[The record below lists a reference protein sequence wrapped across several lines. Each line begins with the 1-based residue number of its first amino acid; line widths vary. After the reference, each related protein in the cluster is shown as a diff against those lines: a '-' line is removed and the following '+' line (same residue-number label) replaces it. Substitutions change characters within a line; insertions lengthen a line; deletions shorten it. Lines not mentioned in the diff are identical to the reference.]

1 MPAPENDSCGNFVE
15 SENLKFIMYANLQ
28 THPEVG
34 TGLVVQAAL
43 DSSTQRFMKNACKNL
58 LPVIRPPLPCWKTCF
73 VKESLNFYIGRWFI
87 LFLWDS
93 RSWSSEQAV
102 QCGLREKILQTGRF
116 PKLFAA
122 WIIFTSHT
130 NAQLW
135 APELAAPKS
144 TRRSKRI

>member
-58 LPVIRPPLPCWKTCF
+58 LPDFALRFPV
-73 VKESLNFYIGRWFI
+73 GRRVLLRNLLIFI
-87 LFLWDS
+87 SEDDLFSFSETLVAEAQSKPFNVVYERRFSKLEDS
-93 RSWSSEQAV
+93 RNCS
-102 QCGLREKILQTGRF
+102 
-116 PKLFAA
+116 
-122 WIIFTSHT
+122 
-130 NAQLW
+130 
-135 APELAAPKS
+135 
-144 TRRSKRI
+144 